1 MSALPIGYVLDI
13 KVHSENFYFFLFD
26 KLIGILKMCMIV
38 DIIFLILDIHE
49 KQHFYDV
56 LLYQHN
62 RTTNP
67 HVCKHVIKVTWTI
80 QTNVISSDPVVSLN
94 TKFYSHC
101 LILVA
106 SRNGFKL
113 DFTIKVNWIEGHM
126 EDWLKCQISAIVK
139 YHQNQTEDHS
149 RLRGLCC

>member
-26 KLIGILKMCMIV
+26 KLIGILKMGMIV

-62 RTTNP
+62 ITTNP
-67 HVCKHVIKVTWTI
+67 HACKHVIKVTWTI

-113 DFTIKVNWIEGHM
+113 DFTIKVN
-126 EDWLKCQISAIVK
+126 
-139 YHQNQTEDHS
+139 
-149 RLRGLCC
+149 